1 MMTEDDQS
9 QHSST
14 DEGRMST
21 DQMRQSAGDWS
32 LANDT
37 GLRKYLEGFA
47 NKLEAKSLKL
57 QKALNELERRI
68 DTTNTSIGK
77 FAQIITIKIQANK
90 DALILGINI

>member
-68 DTTNTSIGK
+68 DATNTSIGK
-77 FAQIITIKIQANK
+77 FAQIITIKIQATQ
-90 DALILGINI
+90 NIYDFRD

>member
-1 MMTEDDQS
+1 MMTEDDQG

-57 QKALNELERRI
+57 QKALHELERRI
-68 DTTNTSIGK
+68 DATNTSIGK
-77 FAQIITIKIQANK
+77 LAQIIV
-90 DALILGINI
+90 INIQST